1 MKKLFYAIGVMALA
15 VGMTACDGNNPNNQ
29 DKKIENG
36 SQEAVDAACTQWKVS
51 RQYWEWSEAFLFGPA
66 TTYGIDPHTD
76 TWPFAKTQFEKLML
90 TYNPATD
97 EDDADF
103 IDNYIATGQN
113 VAGFHAVE
121 YLLFRE
127 GQPRKVSDFTEDEV
141 YYACAAAKDLHLAA
155 LKLLSAWGDD
165 LSAEEQAILEDAEW
179 EAEYDY
185 AAGSFLR
192 LTGTQAAVQIIEGCR
207 DIIGEVSE
215 GKIGSAYTGED
226 INYIESPHAYN
237 SIQDFTDNILSCRH
251 ALYGALEADKPQA
264 NSLIAYTSA
273 VAAMQEQSKKV
284 EDALAEA
291 IAKVRAMKAPFVL
304 NYTDA
309 SCGEAIEALDALD
322 EELQKLEELLQ
333 QYAESDVQNNALKTT
348 AEQFYRQVVL
358 PTYRGL
364 ANSGKKLAEDV
375 QKIAPATEQ

>member
-1 MKKLFYAIGVMALA
+1 MKKLFYAIGVMAMV
-15 VGMTACDGNNPNNQ
+15 VGLTACNGDDPNNQ
-29 DKKIENG
+29 DKKITNG
-36 SQEAVDAACTQWKVS
+36 SQEAVNAACAQWKVS

-76 TWPFAKTQFEKLML
+76 TWPFAKTQFEKLMR
-90 TYNPATD
+90 TYNPATN

-127 GQPRKVSDFTEDEV
+127 GKARTVSDFTDDEI

-155 LKLLSAWGDD
+155 LKLLSAWGEK
-165 LSAEEQAILEDAEW
+165 LSEEEQEILDDAEW
-179 EAEYDY
+179 EPEYNYAE
-185 AAGSFLR
+185 GSFLR
-192 LTGTQAAVQIIEGCR
+192 LTGTQAAVQMIEGCR

-251 ALYGALEADKPQA
+251 ALYGALGADKPKV
-264 NSLIAYTSA
+264 NSLIAYTS
-273 VAAMQEQSKKV
+273 VVPTMRDQSNKV
-284 EDALAEA
+284 ESALVEA
-291 IAKVRAMKAPFVL
+291 TTKVRAMKAPFVL

-309 SCGEAIEALDALD
+309 SCGEAMEALNALD

-333 QYAESDVQNNALKTT
+333 QYAESDVQNAALKLT
-348 AEQFYRQVVL
+348 AEKFYRDVVL
-358 PTYRGL
+358 ATYRGL
-364 ANSGKKLAEDV
+364 ADSGKQLAEDV
-375 QKIAPATEQ
+375 EKIAPEAKQ